1 MKIKYSLAAILVL
14 STLNASDNLGTI
26 NVESSTIEN
35 ISIDLKTEASTINTI
50 DEQTI
55 EKIDPKNINDLLQSV
70 PGITAD
76 VRNSAVEIHIRGIG
90 QQEFMWEDTGVAIVI
105 DGVPVL
111 QNGGKVKFNIDEI
124 KSIKVIKG
132 GAARL

>member
-50 DEQTI
+50 NL
-55 EKIDPKNINDLLQSV
+55 NIYLTLS
-70 PGITAD
+70 
-76 VRNSAVEIHIRGIG
+76 
-90 QQEFMWEDTGVAIVI
+90 FK
-105 DGVPVL
+105 L
-111 QNGGKVKFNIDEI
+111 Y
-124 KSIKVIKG
+124 
-132 GAARL
+132 